1 MANTITKQELGAFAA
16 GAIPPPFEHTFL
28 DFDGVAVD
36 VSGFATLSMNI
47 EAIPA
52 VSGLLGTGS
61 IGFTTDGTDGKVT
74 YNWVAADMAEP
85 SDYEAQMWA
94 SDGIPGNATQK
105 YESDLLTYR
114 IYNGPGSA
122 P

>member
-1 MANTITKQELGAFAA
+1 MANTPVKQELGAFAE

-28 DFDGVAVD
+28 DFDGVFVD
-36 VSGFATLSMNI
+36 ISSFGTLAMNI
-47 EAIPA
+47 EAIPP
-52 VSGLLGTGS
+52 VTGPLGGGT

-74 YNWVAADMAEP
+74 YNWSATDMAEA
-85 SDYEAQMWA
+85 SDYEAQMWV
-94 SDGIPGNATQK
+94 SNGATQK

-114 IYNGPGSA
+114 VYNGPGSA